1 MPTLEEIEA
10 ALAAYTPKIADDAID
25 RAAVAVVLRQRPE
38 QALELIFIKRAE
50 HELDPWSGHMA
61 FPGGRVEAGEDDP
74 RQAAERETDE
84 EIGLSLG
91 GARYLGRL
99 DDLRGR
105 GDGGRLVISAHAY
118 LLEGTAAEAP
128 LTPNEEVSEV
138 FWFPVPGLQDEAR
151 HVGYEHPQLPGQ
163 RFPGVLV
170 GQPDRHIVWGL
181 TYRFIEDFLRVCGE
195 PLPQRWRVD
204 PDGMMKLVDPP
215 PADDA

>member
-1 MPTLEEIEA
+1 MN
-10 ALAAYTPKIADDAID
+10 
-25 RAAVAVVLRQRPE
+25 RAGRTILRQCY
-38 QALELIFIKRAE
+38 
-50 HELDPWSGHMA
+50 
-61 FPGGRVEAGEDDP
+61 RVADRVIHVSCPVDT
-74 RQAAERETDE
+74 ERGFGQCT
-84 EIGLSLG
+84 S
-91 GARYLGRL
+91 GRL
-99 DDLRGR
+99 
-105 GDGGRLVISAHAY
+105 LVHF
-118 LLEGTAAEAP
+118 LEGTAAEAP